1 MFCFEGIRTEK
12 EGGDRAIERAHM
24 CVRERLCGRGER
36 ASEGGRR
43 ISSTED
49 AHWECVAVQ
58 RAESEASRCTADR
71 KQQVS
76 SLEPE
81 SVNGQRHRRR

>member
-1 MFCFEGIRTEK
+1 MCEG
-12 EGGDRAIERAHM
+12 
-24 CVRERLCGRGER
+24 ERLCGRGER
-36 ASEGGRR
+36 ERESEVGRR
-43 ISSTED
+43 IGSIED

-76 SLEPE
+76 SLKPE